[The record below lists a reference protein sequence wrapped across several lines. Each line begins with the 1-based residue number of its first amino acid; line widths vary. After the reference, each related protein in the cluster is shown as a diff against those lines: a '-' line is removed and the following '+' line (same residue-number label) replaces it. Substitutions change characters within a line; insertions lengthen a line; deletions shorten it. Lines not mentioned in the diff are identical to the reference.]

1 MHLMPKQHGGLSQSV
16 LTAALEGLEAQ
27 KRKLE
32 EHIAQVRSLLG
43 LGSGRRG
50 RPPKAPAA
58 LGEPAGPAARGRKR
72 RKFSA
77 ETRARMAA
85 AQKKRWA
92 EKKA

>member
-1 MHLMPKQHGGLSQSV
+1 MPIQHGGLDQSV
-16 LTAALEGLEAQ
+16 LAVALEGLEAQ

-50 RPPKAPAA
+50 RPPKSAAASSAPAA
-58 LGEPAGPAARGRKR
+58 PAKRGRKR

-77 ETRARMAA
+77 ATRAKMAA

-92 EKKA
+92 AIKKG